1 MGSLLLPVR
10 WRRKRNCSLS
20 IFVLT
25 IAAAEVAIGLA
36 LIVSLYRARRTA
48 STQDLHTL
56 KD

>member
-1 MGSLLLPVR
+1 MAILLSFFSTLGF
-10 WRRKRNCSLS
+10 
-20 IFVLT
+20 ILT

-48 STQDLHTL
+48 STQDLNTL